1 MAATPPHLK
10 PRPQLPDR
18 AQRHQVRYQPPLAAP
33 QLPAPTKPAHSAIH
47 PRPAALAQP
56 RDKCDAPS
64 KYAVIE
70 QCGRQEVDKLDAKLN
85 ASPRDLTA
93 ALKGKTADLQQLVV
107 AQRAWLQYR
116 EKTCGFGGARV
127 QFNVPWC
134 FANITQK
141 RIEELAHMAECE
153 REGGGKC

>member
-1 MAATPPHLK
+1 MANLSFHWTGP
-10 PRPQLPDR
+10 
-18 AQRHQVRYQPPLAAP
+18 VNLA
-33 QLPAPTKPAHSAIH
+33 LGLMEKSARRILTFLLSAAGA
-47 PRPAALAQP
+47 AALAQP

-64 KYAVIE
+64 EYPVFE

-141 RIEELAHMAECE
+141 RVDELTHMAECE